1 MLLKDIDAYFRKT
14 LQIGDLERIDTS
26 LNGIQ
31 VARPEQEVATA
42 AFAVDASMESFY
54 RAADGG
60 ANLLFVHHG
69 LFWGKVLPVCENHY
83 KRLKF
88 LIERDLSLYAVHLPL
103 DMDPD
108 IGNNAGIA
116 KALGL
121 SEIEPSMEYKG
132 INIGYKGR
140 FAEPRKL
147 KDIVRDTFGGMQNV
161 LGVLPFGNEMIE
173 TVGIVSGGAPY
184 QVEDAIADG
193 LDLYITGDASH
204 AIYHQCLEAG
214 INVIFGGHY
223 STETWGVRLLSD
235 KFSRETGV
243 PSFFIDVPTGL

>member
-1 MLLKDIDAYFRKT
+1 MLIEEIDTYFRKI
-14 LQIGDLERIDTS
+14 LQIGDLEKIDLS
-26 LNGIQ
+26 LNGVQ
-31 VARPEQEVATA
+31 VGRPEQKVDRA
-42 AFAVDASMESFY
+42 AFAVDASMETFK

-69 LFWGKVLPVCENHY
+69 LFWGKVLPICRNHY
-83 KRLKF
+83 QRINF

-103 DMDPD
+103 DMHPD

-116 KALGL
+116 NALAL
-121 SEIEPSMEYKG
+121 MEIVPSMEYKG

-147 KDIVRDTFGGMQNV
+147 EEIVRDTFGGMQNV
-161 LGVLPFGNEMIE
+161 LGVLPFGKESIE

-204 AIYHQCLEAG
+204 GIYHQCLEAG